1 MLSQIINSFNVLISR
16 LSIPEKRIC
25 DHEDRSLDIIQTN
38 KQIKRDKKSI
48 RENKNKKLEQGIQEF
63 WNNIK

>member
-1 MLSQIINSFNVLISR
+1 MLSQIINSFNVLINR

-25 DHEDRSLDIIQTN
+25 EHEDRSLDIIQTN

-48 RENKNKKLEQGIQEF
+48 RENKKLEQGIQEF